1 MKRGGCLTDAPP
13 RIAQKQI
20 DIETAEEPVNRAS
33 TRSRLVLVTG
43 LGLAVAAAPPSQAA
57 GDFYGAGRPRT
68 VRTSRPRTVSFAP
81 LFDAYAMFR
90 VKESVQLRFRARGAL
105 SGIPIRSE
113 DISFSL
119 QHGANGASRELPMKA
134 VKKGVFEVPFTPE
147 MPGQYWVTASIRGAP
162 AGSVPA
168 VLLGA
173 VGLAEDREQ
182 GRRRRRDLRS

>member
-1 MKRGGCLTDAPP
+1 VKRGGCLTDAPP
-13 RIAQKQI
+13 RIAKKQI
-20 DIETAEEPVNRAS
+20 DIETAEEPMNRAS

-43 LGLAVAAAPPSQAA
+43 LGLAVAAAPSQAA

-68 VRTSRPRTVSFAP
+68 VRTGRPRTVAFAP
-81 LFDAYAMFR
+81 LFDAYMMFK
-90 VKESVQLRFRARGAL
+90 VNESVQLRFRAREAL
-105 SGIPIRSE
+105 SAVPIRSE

-173 VGLAEDREQ
+173 VGLAEGREQ